1 MEGLLF
7 LVLWI
12 VCASLHT
19 LYDIKVRPLLQ
30 TLRKEE
36 DFS

>member
-12 VCASLHT
+12 ACAALHT
-19 LYDIKVRPLLQ
+19 LYDLKVRPLLQ
-30 TLRKEE
+30 TLGKEE